1 MHSYD
6 HSSKLRWLAVAAALA
21 IALLAF
27 AACAPATPAAP
38 ADSAAG
44 GEATTAATAEAA
56 AETATV
62 TATEE
67 AAAEA
72 TAEATAT
79 AAEEATAAP
88 TEDIGV
94 EAAEQE
100 SADATAAPTEENAA
114 TAEAT
119 AAPAEETTATAEAT
133 AAPAEEAAAGGVAMI
148 GDAKRGGYIFAATTG
163 CGCHFNKDLKAP
175 AGGMKFEGPFGVVY
189 ASNITSDPETG
200 IGSWTDQEIVDAL
213 RLGKGHGGAQLFP
226 IMPYMAWSAMSD
238 QDAYDLV
245 AALRTLPPV
254 KNAVPK
260 TELKNP
266 VPPFTPAKAPPA
278 VAPTTGVERG
288 EYLVALGQ
296 CNNCHTPKTEA
307 GAPDTTRLL
316 AGAVIGEDIAPNL
329 TPDESA
335 GLGAFSD
342 DEIVHFLMT
351 GEYDDGSTVKGPMKR
366 IVENGTSKLT
376 EDDVRA
382 IVAYIRSIPA
392 VAEKPQ

>member
-6 HSSKLRWLAVAAALA
+6 HSSKLRWLTVAAALA
-21 IALLAF
+21 IALLVF
-27 AACAPATPAAP
+27 AACAPAAP
-38 ADSAAG
+38 SAGSQA
-44 GEATTAATAEAA
+44 TAAATEEAA
-56 AETATV
+56 AETATM

-67 AAAEA
+67 AA
-72 TAEATAT
+72 AEATAT

-88 TEDIGV
+88 TEDVAV

-100 SADATAAPTEENAA
+100 

-119 AAPAEETTATAEAT
+119 AAPAEETTATAEAAGATAEAT
-133 AAPAEEAAAGGVAMI
+133 AAPAEEAAQEGAAGGVAMI

-163 CGCHFNKDLKAP
+163 CGCHFNRDLKAP

-189 ASNITSDPETG
+189 APNITSDPETG
-200 IGSWTDQEIVDAL
+200 IGSMTDQEIVDAL
-213 RLGKGHGGAQLFP
+213 RLGKGHSGAQLFP

-266 VPPFTPAKAPPA
+266 VPPFTPATAPPA

-288 EYLVALGQ
+288 AYLVALGQ
-296 CNNCHTPKTEA
+296 CNNCHTPKTDA

-335 GLGAFSD
+335 GLGSLFRRRDRALPD
-342 DEIVHFLMT
+342 DRRV
-351 GEYDDGSTVKGPMKR
+351 
-366 IVENGTSKLT
+366 
-376 EDDVRA
+376 
-382 IVAYIRSIPA
+382 
-392 VAEKPQ
+392 